1 MTLRADG
8 PVEQGAEAV
17 SFDGASAS
25 LVSEEVGPVDP
36 TQSFTV
42 TAWVS
47 LASPRLLGGTQYAT
61 AVSQGG
67 STAAA
72 FYLGVAE
79 GRWDFTMKD
88 SDTNDPGHS
97 VRASGQ
103 KATFDGK
110 KWVHLAG
117 AYDAGAHEIRL
128 YVDGE
133 MVAGTP
139 FAASWKPGGPLT
151 VGRSQAHGTPS
162 DYWPGAVADLGIYT
176 NALDEKQ
183 IAGLFDSG
191 RPRSAPPSGP
201 QPAEATTALE
211 GTYVYEMTRA
221 ESKRLEQLL
230 GEEAIAAGFPGDASV
245 VQRFT
250 GGQWQQYYLVDGK
263 PYLVDGVPEGDH
275 GTATIDGDVV
285 TLGNGQG
292 AAEYQ
297 WEQAQDVLSLRLLT
311 DVGDPV
317 VGFVMEHDYTK
328 VEG

>member
-1 MTLRADG
+1 VTLQADG

-25 LVSEEVGPVDP
+25 VVSQEVGPVDP
-36 TQSFTV
+36 TKSFTV

-47 LASPRLLGGTQYAT
+47 LTASRLLGATQYAT
-61 AVSQGG
+61 AVSQVG
-67 STAAA
+67 SAAAA

-88 SDTNDPGHS
+88 ADTNDPGHS
-97 VRASGQ
+97 TRASGP

-110 KWVHLAG
+110 EWVHLAG
-117 AYDAGAHEIRL
+117 AYDAGSHEIRL

-133 MVAGTP
+133 MVAETP
-139 FAASWKPGGPLT
+139 FAAPWKPGGPLT

-176 NALDEKQ
+176 NVLDKEQ
-183 IAGLFDSG
+183 IAGLFGSG

-201 QPAEATTALE
+201 QPAEAAMALD
-211 GTYVYEMTRA
+211 GTYVYEMTGA
-221 ESKRLEQLL
+221 ESKRLEQLF
-230 GEEAIAAGFPGDASV
+230 GEAADAAGFPGDASV
-245 VQRFT
+245 VQKFA

-263 PYLVDGVPEGDH
+263 PYLVDGLPEGDR
-275 GTATIDGDVV
+275 GIATVDGDVL
-285 TLGNGQG
+285 TLDNGQG
-292 AAEYQ
+292 AAEYR
-297 WEQAQDVLSLRLLT
+297 WKKAKDMLSLTLLT